1 MEYGDIL
8 FKKEFYASAICDQEN
23 GTNMRLRKFARA
35 WLAVSGDDEEG
46 DVELEEGVHGED
58 EPRVGH
64 HVILHLV
71 VVCKIA
77 TTKTQSNDY
86 FSTESVRLV
95 NLNIPG
101 SGS

>member
-1 MEYGDIL
+1 MHCLLCPGEL
-8 FKKEFYASAICDQEN
+8 
-23 GTNMRLRKFARA
+23 
-35 WLAVSGDDEEG
+35 EEG

-77 TTKTQSNDY
+77 KITTQNELALAQT
-86 FSTESVRLV
+86 FSVCLK
-95 NLNIPG
+95 
-101 SGS
+101 

>member
-1 MEYGDIL
+1 MIDHCLLCPGEL
-8 FKKEFYASAICDQEN
+8 
-23 GTNMRLRKFARA
+23 
-35 WLAVSGDDEEG
+35 EEG

-77 TTKTQSNDY
+77 TTKIQSNDY

-95 NLNIPG
+95 NLNIQG